1 MLDDTPLHA
10 PSHTRRTPSKQ
21 LRLTERDIALFQ
33 SLAEGGYL
41 TIEALE
47 WLHYPWRERWDTAQQ
62 TGQHYKPSRPLCS
75 RLKRMREARLVQQIV
90 RPVALASNYYRR
102 NTDVYVLGR
111 EGADVVATATG
122 QQVRAIRVE
131 DIHNRSF
138 NTLSHAAD
146 IGTFYAAMRAKVREL
161 GLGFAG
167 WQTDQAL
174 ARGNYDRIQVRVKA
188 TDGSVKQRRLPV
200 LPDGVFWITNKTRRY
215 LFFVELDRG
224 RHVSTWREKIMAYE
238 AYVGSAEL
246 TARYG
251 VEDFILLTATTT
263 DGQRQKLIE
272 ATAQI
277 NRDPGVRYLFTRI
290 ADLHPTTIGHA
301 WLRIERATPTTKAVA
316 GRPFVQMTVE
326 TAQHTLLKS

>member
-1 MLDDTPLHA
+1 M
-10 PSHTRRTPSKQ
+10 KQ

-47 WLHYPWRERWDTAQQ
+47 WLHYPWRERWEAAQAAKIA
-62 TGQHYKPSRPLCS
+62 YIPSRPLYS
-75 RLKRMREARLVQQIV
+75 RLKRMRAARLVHQIV
-90 RPVALASNYYRR
+90 RPVAQASVYYRR
-102 NTDVYVLGR
+102 APNIYVLVR
-111 EGADVVATATG
+111 EGADVVADATG
-122 QQVRAIRVE
+122 QDVHSIRIE
-131 DIHNRSF
+131 DIQNRSF
-138 NTLSHAAD
+138 TTLAHATD

-188 TDGSVKQRRLPV
+188 TDGSAKYQRLPV
-200 LPDGVFWITNKTRRY
+200 LPDGVFWITNKSGRY
-215 LFFVELDRG
+215 LFFVEVDRG

-238 AYVGSAEL
+238 AYVGSKEL
-246 TARYG
+246 KARYG

-290 ADLHPTTIGHA
+290 ADLHPTTIGNA
-301 WLRIERATPTTKAVA
+301 WLRIEQATPTTKAVA
-316 GRPFVQMTVE
+316 GRPFVHMTVE